1 MIKRLFSKI
10 PRDRTLLLLLAPVVA
25 IVAIGGAAMLDKG
38 PTPATV
44 RAGTTTTTVKGDS
57 KPGTEVAGE
66 TTVPSGDAGAGG
78 STSDGGSSEEV
89 SMGQPDLSA
98 EANSDYRGGVPPGA
112 DVLDSNLTAPTAA
125 PPTTVAPATTVP
137 ATTVPATT
145 VPGQTTTTTPTTTTS
160 TTTSTIPGPPP
171 VVSESPVAALLPL
184 SALLAVG
191 IAVGLLFRRR
201 RRQGPATK

>member
-1 MIKRLFSKI
+1 MIKRLLSKI

-25 IVAIGGAAMLDKG
+25 IAAIGGAAMLDKG

-44 RAGTTTTTVKGDS
+44 RAGTTTTTVKADS

-66 TTVPSGDAGAGG
+66 TTVPSGDAGTGG

-89 SMGQPDLSA
+89 SMGQLDLSA

-112 DVLDSNLTAPTAA
+112 DVLDSNLTAPT
-125 PPTTVAPATTVP
+125 TVAPTTTIAP
-137 ATTVPATT
+137 STTVPATT
-145 VPGQTTTTTPTTTTS
+145 VPGQTTTSTTSTTTS
-160 TTTSTIPGPPP
+160 TTTTTIPGPPP

-201 RRQGPATK
+201 RRQEPATK

>member
-1 MIKRLFSKI
+1 MIRRLFSKI
-10 PRDRTLLLLLAPVVA
+10 PKDRTLLLLLAPVVA
-25 IVAIGGAAMLDKG
+25 IAAIVGAALLDKG

-44 RAGTTTTTVKGDS
+44 RAGTTTTTVKGEA
-57 KPGTEVAGE
+57 KPGAEVAGA
-66 TTVPSGDAGAGG
+66 TTVPGSETGSGGDSA
-78 STSDGGSSEEV
+78 DGGSSGEV

-112 DVLDSNLTAPTAA
+112 DVLDASLTAPTTAV
-125 PPTTVAPATTVP
+125 PTTTIAPASTLLT
-137 ATTVPATT
+137 TT
-145 VPGQTTTTTPTTTTS
+145 VPGQTTTTTTTTS
-160 TTTSTIPGPPP
+160 TTTTTIPGPPP

-201 RRQGPATK
+201 RRQEPAPG

>member
-1 MIKRLFSKI
+1 MIRRLLSKI

-25 IVAIGGAAMLDKG
+25 IAAIGGAAMLDKG

-44 RAGTTTTTVKGDS
+44 RAGTTTTTVKADS

-66 TTVPSGDAGAGG
+66 TTVPSGEAGSGG
-78 STSDGGSSEEV
+78 STSDGGSSEAV

-112 DVLDSNLTAPTAA
+112 DVLDANLTAPT
-125 PPTTVAPATTVP
+125 TVAPTTTIAP
-137 ATTVPATT
+137 TTTVPATT
-145 VPGQTTTTTPTTTTS
+145 VPGQTTTSTTTS
-160 TTTSTIPGPPP
+160 TTTTTIPGPPP

-201 RRQGPATK
+201 RRQESAAR

>member
-1 MIKRLFSKI
+1 MIRRLFSKI
-10 PRDRTLLLLLAPVVA
+10 PKDRTLLLLLAPVVA
-25 IVAIGGAAMLDKG
+25 IAAIGGAALLDKG

-89 SMGQPDLSA
+89 SVGQPDLSA

-112 DVLDSNLTAPTAA
+112 DVLDASLTAPTTAV
-125 PPTTVAPATTVP
+125 PTTTIAPASTLPT
-137 ATTVPATT
+137 TT
-145 VPGQTTTTTPTTTTS
+145 VPGQTTTTTTTTS
-160 TTTSTIPGPPP
+160 TTTTTIPGPPP

-184 SALLAVG
+184 SAVLAVG

-201 RRQGPATK
+201 RRQEPAAG